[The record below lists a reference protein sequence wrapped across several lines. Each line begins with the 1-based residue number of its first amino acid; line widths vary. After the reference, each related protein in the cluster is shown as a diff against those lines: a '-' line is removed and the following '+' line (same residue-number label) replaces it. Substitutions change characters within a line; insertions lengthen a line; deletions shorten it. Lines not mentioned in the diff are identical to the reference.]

1 MGAPKG
7 FEIYGLRARHASRF
21 PAIFP
26 REFPPAPSTY

>member
-7 FEIYGLRARHASRF
+7 IEIYGLRARHASRF

-26 REFPPAPSTY
+26 REFLPAPLTF